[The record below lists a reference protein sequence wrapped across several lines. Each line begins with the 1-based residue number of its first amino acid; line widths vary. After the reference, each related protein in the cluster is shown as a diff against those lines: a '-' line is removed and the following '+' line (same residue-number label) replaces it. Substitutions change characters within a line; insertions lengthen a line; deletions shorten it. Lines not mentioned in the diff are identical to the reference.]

1 MLEGL
6 RLINIITYQYYIWIK
21 YINTSVGLFGD
32 DIYRLLKITALWTNM
47 NFFYFSLFVIK
58 LEIISN

>member
-1 MLEGL
+1 MLVVL

-21 YINTSVGLFGD
+21 YINTSVRLFGD